1 MRRGESGRVRSI
13 GRIEGTK
20 KAAAGRRVAVL
31 MSGGVDSAASA
42 VLLLRQGYDVVGLT
56 MRIPRCIP
64 DESDSERDAG
74 PAVEG
79 ARSLARLLGIPHVAL
94 DVADEFRAFVTEPFR
109 GFYASGRTPN
119 PCSDCNARVKFGLL
133 MDYAERELGSPLV
146 ATGHYARILKTGGE
160 CLLARADD
168 RSRDQSYFLA
178 GIPRE
183 RLDRILFPLGGRSKD
198 EARALAAEAGLPVAT
213 AADSMEICFVGQGDY
228 RQAVSDLP
236 HRPGPFVAE
245 DGRVL
250 GRHEGIPFYTVGQR
264 KGLGLALPEP
274 LYISRIDPETNEIV
288 LVPRKKIFRECV
300 EARDVNVLLP
310 DAMDGARSLTG
321 KVRSLTGKVRSQGE
335 PLSCRVE
342 LFDGNTLRV
351 VFDPPVFAPAP
362 GQRLVLYDGDTVAAG
377 GVITNGGASS

>member
-42 VLLLRQGYDVVGLT
+42 VLLLRQGYDVAGLT
-56 MRIPRCIP
+56 MRIP
-64 DESDSERDAG
+64 DGSDSETDAG
-74 PAVEG
+74 AAVEG
-79 ARSLARLLGIPHVAL
+79 ARALARLLGIPHVAL

-321 KVRSLTGKVRSQGE
+321 KVRSQGE
-335 PLSCRVE
+335 PLPCRIAG
-342 LFDGNTLRV
+342 FDGNTLRV

>member
-42 VLLLRQGYDVVGLT
+42 VLLLRQGYDVIGLT
-56 MRIPRCIP
+56 MRIP
-64 DESDSERDAG
+64 DGNDSERDAG

-213 AADSMEICFVGQGDY
+213 AADSMEICFAGQGDY
-228 RQAVSDLP
+228 RRVVSDLP

-310 DAMDGARSLTG
+310 DAMDG
-321 KVRSLTGKVRSQGE
+321 VRSLTGKVRSQGE

-342 LFDGNTLRV
+342 SFDGNTLRV

>member
-42 VLLLRQGYDVVGLT
+42 VLLLRQGYDVIGLT
-56 MRIPRCIP
+56 MRIP
-64 DESDSERDAG
+64 DGNDSERDAG
-74 PAVEG
+74 AAVEG
-79 ARSLARLLGIPHVAL
+79 ARALARLLGIPHVAL

-146 ATGHYARILKTGGE
+146 ATGHYARILTARGE
-160 CLLARADD
+160 CLLARAED

-310 DAMDGARSLTG
+310 DAMDG
-321 KVRSLTGKVRSQGE
+321 VRSLTGKVRSQGE
-335 PLSCRVE
+335 PLPCRIAG
-342 LFDGNTLRV
+342 FDGNTLRV

-362 GQRLVLYDGDTVAAG
+362 GQRLVLYDVDTVVAG
-377 GVITNGGASS
+377 GVITNGGASL

>member
-1 MRRGESGRVRSI
+1 MRGI
-13 GRIEGTK
+13 GRTEGTK
-20 KAAAGRRVAVL
+20 KAATGRRVVVL

-42 VLLLRQGYDVVGLT
+42 VLLLRQGYDVIGLT
-56 MRIPRCIP
+56 MRIPRCVP
-64 DESDSERDAG
+64 DGNDSEAG
-74 PAVEG
+74 AGAAVEG

-94 DVADEFRAFVTEPFR
+94 DVGDEFREFVTDPFR
-109 GFYASGRTPN
+109 NFYASGRTPN

-133 MDYAERELGSPLV
+133 MDYAERELGSPVV
-146 ATGHYARILKTGGE
+146 ATGHYARILRAEGE
-160 CLLARADD
+160 FLLARAGD

-183 RLDRILFPLGGRSKD
+183 RLGRILFPLGGMSKD
-198 EARALAAEAGLPVAT
+198 EARALAAEAGLPVAAT
-213 AADSMEICFVGQGDY
+213 ADSMEICFVGQGDY

-250 GRHEGIPFYTVGQR
+250 GRHDGIPFYTVGQR

-274 LYISRIDPETNEIV
+274 LYISRIDPETNEIL
-288 LVPRKKIFRECV
+288 LVPREKIFRDIV

-310 DAMDGARSLTG
+310 DAMGGMHPLTA

-335 PLSCRVE
+335 PLPCRIE
-342 LFDGNTLRV
+342 GFGGTTLRV

-362 GQRLVLYDGDTVAAG
+362 GQRLVLYDGDNVVAG
-377 GVITNGGASS
+377 GVITSGEASS

>member
-42 VLLLRQGYDVVGLT
+42 VLLLRQGYDVIGLT
-56 MRIPRCIP
+56 MRIP
-64 DESDSERDAG
+64 DGNDSERDAG

-146 ATGHYARILKTGGE
+146 ATGHYARILTARGE

-274 LYISRIDPETNEIV
+274 LYISRIDPETNEIF

-310 DAMDGARSLTG
+310 DAMDGT
-321 KVRSLTGKVRSQGE
+321 RSLTGKVRSQGE

-342 LFDGNTLRV
+342 SFDGNTLRV

>member
-1 MRRGESGRVRSI
+1 MRVI

-20 KAAAGRRVAVL
+20 KAATGRRVAVL

-56 MRIPRCIP
+56 MRIPRSVP
-64 DESDSERDAG
+64 DGNDSGTDAG

-94 DVADEFRAFVTEPFR
+94 DVGDEFRELVTAPFR
-109 GFYASGRTPN
+109 AFYASGRTPN

-133 MDYAERELGSPLV
+133 MDYAEREFGSSLV
-146 ATGHYARILKTGGE
+146 ATGHYARILTTRGE

-183 RLDRILFPLGGRSKD
+183 RLGRILFPLGGRSKD
-198 EARALAAEAGLPVAT
+198 EVRAIAAEAGLPVAT

-245 DGRVL
+245 DGRML

-274 LYISRIDPETNEIV
+274 LYISRIDPEANSIV
-288 LVPRKKIFRECV
+288 LVPREKIFRKGV
-300 EARDVNVLLP
+300 EARDVNILLP
-310 DAMDGARSLTG
+310 DGMDGTRSLTG

-335 PLSCRVE
+335 PLPFRFE
-342 LFDGNTLRV
+342 GFDGNTLRV

-362 GQRLVLYDGDTVAAG
+362 GQRLVLYDGEHVVAG
-377 GVITNGGASS
+377 GVITSGGAPS

>member
-1 MRRGESGRVRSI
+1 MRSI

-42 VLLLRQGYDVVGLT
+42 VLLLRQGYDVIGLT
-56 MRIPRCIP
+56 MRIP
-64 DESDSERDAG
+64 DGSDSETDAG
-74 PAVEG
+74 AAVEG
-79 ARSLARLLGIPHVAL
+79 ARALARLLGIPHVAL
-94 DVADEFRAFVTEPFR
+94 DVADEFRAFVTDPCR

-321 KVRSLTGKVRSQGE
+321 KVRSQGE

-342 LFDGNTLRV
+342 SFDGNTLRV

>member
-1 MRRGESGRVRSI
+1 MRRGESERVRVI
-13 GRIEGTK
+13 GHIEGTK
-20 KAAAGRRVAVL
+20 KAATGRRVAVL

-64 DESDSERDAG
+64 DERDSETGAG

-94 DVADEFRAFVTEPFR
+94 DGADECRAFVTAPFR

-133 MDYAERELGSPLV
+133 MDYAECELGSPLI
-146 ATGHYARILKTGGE
+146 ATGHYARILTARGE

-183 RLDRILFPLGGRSKD
+183 RLERILFPLGGRSKD

-213 AADSMEICFVGQGDY
+213 AADSMEICFAGQGDY
-228 RQAVSDLP
+228 RRVVSDLP
-236 HRPGPFVAE
+236 HKPGPFVSE

-250 GRHEGIPFYTVGQR
+250 GRHDGIPFYTVGQR

-274 LYISRIDPETNEIV
+274 LYISRIDPETNRIV
-288 LVPRKKIFRECV
+288 LVPRAIIFRGCV

-310 DAMDGARSLTG
+310 AAMDGTRPLAG

-335 PLSCRVE
+335 PVPCRIAE
-342 LFDGNTLRV
+342 FDGNTLRV
-351 VFDPPVFAPAP
+351 VFDPPAFAPAP

-377 GVITNGGASS
+377 GVITNGGAPS